1 MLSRLPNNFFL
12 PNNCTSCCFLLPPSC
27 FPLLPICCQLDASGY
42 KALIKDIQSACGAGS
57 LSPPTLCRL
66 GFHSVHIAA
75 SVGKG
80 RGANGGFHA
89 WPVEYTHPSN
99 GGLGNDIKYL
109 LEVGCSLSIAGRR
122 LEGLLIKTALGID
135 LRVWWLVGCQHVS
148 FLSSY
153 IKQQLAGC
161 IHVHAIDIDWS
172 LTPPAFHRLTAASCR
187 EHFNSVRIATL
198 SLCTRLPSLPH

>member
-1 MLSRLPNNFFL
+1 V
-12 PNNCTSCCFLLPPSC
+12 
-27 FPLLPICCQLDASGY
+27 
-42 KALIKDIQSACGAGS
+42 
-57 LSPPTLCRL
+57 

-89 WPVEYTHPSN
+89 WPVDYTHPSN

-109 LEVGCSLSIAGRR
+109 LEVGCALSIAGRR
-122 LEGLLIKTALGID
+122 LEGLLIETALGID

-172 LTPPAFHRLTAASCR
+172 LTPPAFHRLTAASFR
-187 EHFNSVRIATL
+187 EHFDSVRIATL
-198 SLCTRLPSLPH
+198 SLCTRLPSLPHCRLLTQRNPHMSKPCCYMSAAACQELPRHHPCRPVQPRRVIGA